1 MKYSIG
7 PLIIAI
13 FSLAGVPGAASL
25 AAPATQSAA
34 PPVRA
39 TTATSQSAPDL
50 VRLDGPTFDPAKHE
64 FSIPAA
70 FWNEHLASWLDVA
83 ICGRPSNFLHETVL
97 SIKTTRSILRQ
108 AFTRIGYVGGDKWAP
123 NLSEFTRIR
132 GQPLLILVRVGGKH
146 PQTFLLNEL
155 MSLRQWN
162 IALGPF
168 GWLYMG
174 TPGLTPAPPG
184 AKQYKPGEWVSPDT
198 ILFDDPQVAMQFR
211 GIQHASQSLV
221 DHPLCFDN
229 WIYPNIRYF
238 RNTAVLPLKTFNSN
252 GSVPV
257 TLVFRRVSEVQY
269 LQAAIKYW
277 HDAAFKPVM
286 QHELP
291 RARRIDIARRKLHQ
305 LLQHRTPW
313 ASPRCQKL
321 IAQIQ
326 AGYAA
331 LDDTWISWAASHAAF
346 GPGSTSDIARI
357 KKQAALFVLHLNQ
370 NRLRYH
376 YLAEAADAA
385 ASLAQLRRQGVAAQ
399 AEEVKSLKSAQLMA
413 QSKALLEGNLQ
424 HLAYWQRRSAKL
436 KPNDQ
441 RKMWRRDINAELNL
455 ALRRQSLAKAGIAYA
470 TAMNRA
476 GPIAGAQKSYLLAV
490 LRVQQAG
497 QEVELVNVDFQ
508 IINEQG
514 FAPQAQ
520 VNKLLAQKA
529 ELKKQIAAIVGQIKA
544 LK

>member
-1 MKYSIG
+1 MKYCLRPI
-7 PLIIAI
+7 L
-13 FSLAGVPGAASL
+13 LAFTCVLGTLGAASL
-25 AAPATQSAA
+25 AAPASNSLAQHTQ
-34 PPVRA
+34 P
-39 TTATSQSAPDL
+39 TSPASQPAPDL
-50 VRLDGPTFDPAKHE
+50 IRLARPTFNLAKHE

-97 SIKTTRSILRQ
+97 SIQTTRSILRR
-108 AFTRIGYVGGDKWAP
+108 AFSRIGYVGGDKWAP

-132 GQPLLILVRVGGKH
+132 GQPLLILVRIGGKH

-174 TPGLTPAPPG
+174 TPGLTPAPPS
-184 AKQYKPGEWVSPDT
+184 AKQFKPGEMVSPDT

-252 GSVPV
+252 GSVSV
-257 TLVFRRVSEVQY
+257 TIVFRRVSEAAY

-277 HDAAFKPVM
+277 HDAAFKPVIK
-286 QHELP
+286 HELP
-291 RARRIDIARRKLHQ
+291 QARRIDAARRRLYYLLH
-305 LLQHRTPW
+305 HRTTW
-313 ASPRCQKL
+313 MSPKCQNL

-331 LDDTWISWAASHAAF
+331 LDDAWISWAAGHAKF
-346 GPGSTSDIARI
+346 GPGTAADIVRI
-357 KKQAALFVLHLNQ
+357 KNQAALFVLHLNQ
-370 NRLRYH
+370 NRRRYH
-376 YLAEAADAA
+376 FLAEAAEAA
-385 ASLAQLRRQGVAAQ
+385 ASLAHLRRQGVSAQ

-413 QSKALLEGNLQ
+413 QSNALREGNLQ

-436 KPNDQ
+436 KPNDP

-455 ALRRQSLAKAGIAYA
+455 ALRRQSLAQAGIAYA
-470 TAMNRA
+470 KAMNAA
-476 GPIAGAQKSYLLAV
+476 GSIANAQKSYLLAV
-490 LRVQQAG
+490 LRVQQAR
-497 QEVELVNVDFQ
+497 QEVDLVNLDFQ
-508 IINEQG
+508 IINERG

-520 VNKLLAQKA
+520 VNKLLDRKA
-529 ELKKQIAAIVGQIKA
+529 AVKKQIAAIAGQIKA
-544 LK
+544 LQ

>member
-1 MKYSIG
+1 MKYCLRPIV
-7 PLIIAI
+7 IAMI
-13 FSLAGVPGAASL
+13 SLLCMPAAASL
-25 AAPATQSAA
+25 AAPATNAARQQSPPTA
-34 PPVRA
+34 PA
-39 TTATSQSAPDL
+39 SQPAINL
-50 VRLDGPTFDPAKHE
+50 VRLDGPKFNLAKHE

-97 SIKTTRSILRQ
+97 SIQTTRSILRQ
-108 AFTRIGYVGGDKWAP
+108 AFSRIGYVGGDKWAP

-132 GQPLLILVRVGGKH
+132 GQPLLILVRIGGKR

-174 TPGLTPAPPG
+174 TPGLAPAPPG
-184 AKQYKPGEWVSPDT
+184 AKQFKPGEMVSPDT

-252 GSVPV
+252 GAVPV
-257 TLVFRRVSEVQY
+257 KVVFRRVSEIEY

-277 HDAAFKPVM
+277 HDAAFKPVI

-291 RARRIDIARRKLHQ
+291 QAGRIDAARRKLHH
-305 LLQHRTPW
+305 LLQHHNAW
-313 ASPRCQKL
+313 ASPKCQKL

-331 LDDTWISWAASHAAF
+331 LDDAWISWAAAHAKF
-346 GPGSTSDIARI
+346 GPGSAADIARI
-357 KKQAALFVLHLNQ
+357 KKQAYLFVLHLNQ
-370 NRLRYH
+370 NRLRYDF
-376 YLAEAADAA
+376 LAQAAQAA
-385 ASLAQLRRQGVAAQ
+385 ASLAHLKRQGVSAQ
-399 AEEVKSLKSAQLMA
+399 TEEVKSLKSAQLMA

-436 KPNDQ
+436 KPNDP

-455 ALRRQSLAKAGIAYA
+455 ALRRQSLANAGIAYA
-470 TAMNRA
+470 KAMNAA
-476 GPIAGAQKSYLLAV
+476 GPIASPQKKYLLAV
-490 LRVQQAG
+490 LRVQQAE
-497 QEVELVNVDFQ
+497 QEVDLVNLDFQ

-514 FAPQAQ
+514 FAPKAQ
-520 VNKLLAQKA
+520 VNKLLARKA
-529 ELKKQIAAIVGQIKA
+529 AVKKQIAAIVGQINA